1 MDGWPCQSP
10 CYTPI
15 LPGAGPPHRAA
26 LPWSGTSDLCFRPS
40 SCPRVGVLS
49 VTTLLSYHLAIFALK
64 RDHRGL
70 LTHHPSSQFSRT
82 ETKPIEGS
90 RPVQVSLL
98 TPRAE
103 PVWEPSLETAASL
116 CLWTEKEPNG
126 RAFGREASKRLQQVW
141 ACTQELSI
149 SLCSQDLDS
158 ESGTRK

>member
-15 LPGAGPPHRAA
+15 LPGAGPPHRAT

-64 RDHRGL
+64 RGL

-103 PVWEPSLETAASL
+103 PVWKPSLETAASVSGQRRSPMEGHL
-116 CLWTEKEPNG
+116 EE
-126 RAFGREASKRLQQVW
+126 RLARGSSRCGLHTGALHKLVFPRPGQ
-141 ACTQELSI
+141 
-149 SLCSQDLDS
+149 
-158 ESGTRK
+158 